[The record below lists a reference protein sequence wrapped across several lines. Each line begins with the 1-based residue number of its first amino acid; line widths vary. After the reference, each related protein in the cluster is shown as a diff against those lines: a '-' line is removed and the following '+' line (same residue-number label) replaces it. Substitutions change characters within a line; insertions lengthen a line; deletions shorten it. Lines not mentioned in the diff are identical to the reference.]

1 MRAVGV
7 FLVCA
12 GSLWWSLRACGR
24 RRLVLELLEDLVR
37 AVEYLQ
43 RELSLGQRPLPEL
56 LEQLSQQGGSAAR
69 AVFAHCREGLHREE
83 PFSRIWPLALEQT
96 ALDGR
101 QRRALEPLGWL
112 LGRYDATGQGEALSR
127 LHRVLEPMVERCRQ
141 DTARQ
146 VRLFSILGVTAGGF
160 LSLTLI

>member
-7 FLVCA
+7 LLVCA
-12 GSLWWSLRACGR
+12 GSLLWSLRACGR
-24 RRLVLELLEDLVR
+24 RRLVLGLLEDLVR
-37 AVEYLQ
+37 AVEHLE

-69 AVFAHCREGLHREE
+69 AVFARCREGLDREE
-83 PFSRIWPLALEQT
+83 PFSRIWPMVLEQT
-96 ALDGR
+96 ALDAE

-112 LGRYDATGQGEALSR
+112 LGRYDATGQGDSLTR
-127 LHRVLEPMVERCRQ
+127 LHRALEPVVERCRQ

-146 VRLFSILGVTAGGF
+146 VRLFSVLGVTAGGF